1 MLRFTDWLI
10 YLLSLTWHLTD
21 VLTTCVAAKL
31 GRRSR
36 KMREMI
42 RNIED
47 TQTEQAL
54 HGLLSLNAD
63 SNNSR
68 STSPAISP
76 SMLSSLVLPVSMATM
91 GVTSSTVGLPT
102 SSSASPTS
110 LALTDPVS
118 QSSMAAL
125 SMLLKQRSSMGQL
138 IGQPMVAA
146 DPRLQALHQSTTH
159 TNGRAVELR
168 PAEDSRCEDEKP
180 LMLKVERMPHREASP
195 SQQSPP
201 SPDHR
206 LPPSSSPH
214 CSSPSSSSAAVTLMS
229 MVAGTSA
236 GRSHSHRES
245 VVGSM
250 LRSPPQLH
258 YTLAGPQFLIKTEG
272 GQPTPQILIKNE
284 AGSSSETVI
293 STSMLPTTTTLAS
306 GTGKHHRLPPMAQL
320 PLPMH
325 AQPSVIVQNATLDLR
340 KKSDE
345 QISRSPIKKRPYIPS
360 SMSDDEE
367 GEGGAGG
374 DSSPKVLPEVP
385 QSKQRRMMHLDHQ
398 EPSQSSDVFSGVRSA
413 DSYSGRHDMMK
424 EVLRP
429 VSSQSDSHMP
439 SPLSTTV
446 MRSKAP
452 ASSSS
457 SSSTMSIA
465 KKHEEEAKLTVP
477 YMISRLHESYNA
489 TFTFLKVRL
498 GEMKQKLRDYH
509 HQNTMERMIGR
520 IISENLT
527 PPENVVSVSDL
538 HTQTHMLTHAHAHMH
553 THTYTHAHTHT
564 CTHTHMLPLPPN
576 THTHTH
582 THTQTC
588 IILPAIFL
596 HDSQLGEHF
605 GQLFHVWPEMI
616 ESGETYWQ
624 GFQTDLSTWSILSAT
639 LVQDNQIGET
649 CWQGF
654 QMRLNRTIQDVV
666 HFAKKLPGFAALDQD
681 DQISLIKGG
690 CFEVCAHLVWRWWW
704 W

>member
-21 VLTTCVAAKL
+21 VLTICLAAKL

-195 SQQSPP
+195 SQHSPP

-293 STSMLPTTTTLAS
+293 STSMLPATTTLTS

-385 QSKQRRMMHLDHQ
+385 QSKQRRVMHLDHQ

-452 ASSSS
+452 ASSPSS

-527 PPENVVSVSDL
+527 PPENVVSVSDM
-538 HTQTHMLTHAHAHMH
+538 HTQTQMVTHTHAHAHMH
-553 THTYTHAHTHT
+553 MLTQTHAHTHT
-564 CTHTHMLPLPPN
+564 CPPPPPPPP

-582 THTQTC
+582 AHTHTC

-596 HDSQLGEHF
+596 HDSQLGENF
-605 GQLFHVWPEMI
+605 GQLFHVWPKMI
-616 ESGETYWQ
+616 ESGEMYWQ
-624 GFQTDLSTWSILSAT
+624 GFQTDLNTWSILSAT

>member
-1 MLRFTDWLI
+1 
-10 YLLSLTWHLTD
+10 
-21 VLTTCVAAKL
+21 
-31 GRRSR
+31 
-36 KMREMI
+36 MREMI

-102 SSSASPTS
+102 SSSTSPTS

-138 IGQPMVAA
+138 IGQPMVAS

-159 TNGRAVELR
+159 TNGRAAELR

-180 LMLKVERMPHREASP
+180 LMLKVERVPHREASP
-195 SQQSPP
+195 SQHSPP

-293 STSMLPTTTTLAS
+293 STSMLPTATTLAS

-367 GEGGAGG
+367 GESGAGG

-385 QSKQRRMMHLDHQ
+385 QSKQRRMMHLDLQ
-398 EPSQSSDVFSGVRSA
+398 EPSQSSDVFSSVRSA

-446 MRSKAP
+446 MRTKAP
-452 ASSSS
+452 ASSPS

-527 PPENVVSVSDL
+527 PPENVVRVLDM
-538 HTQTHMLTHAHAHMH
+538 HAQTHMLTHTHACSC
-553 THTYTHAHTHT
+553 THTHAHTHMYMLT
-564 CTHTHMLPLPPN
+564 HTYAHAHTHLHTYTHTHMYHYLLYFCM
-576 THTHTH
+576 TVRRKFWAMVSCVT
-582 THTQTC
+582 
-588 IILPAIFL
+588 
-596 HDSQLGEHF
+596 
-605 GQLFHVWPEMI
+605 
-616 ESGETYWQ
+616 
-624 GFQTDLSTWSILSAT
+624 
-639 LVQDNQIGET
+639 
-649 CWQGF
+649 
-654 QMRLNRTIQDVV
+654 
-666 HFAKKLPGFAALDQD
+666 QD
-681 DQISLIKGG
+681 DRIRRDVLARVSGGPQCLIHSFCYTCAGQSDRRDVLARVSDATQQNHTG
-690 CFEVCAHLVWRWWW
+690 RGPLRQEVARLCCFGPG
-704 W
+704 